1 MISFGGDSALKARLQ
16 ANIER
21 HLQTDTLVQGLTG
34 QDDKGCSVWCS
45 AGYYDHARAA
55 EEYLLPEWL
64 WRLNDTL
71 FEGMTASD
79 ALQFPAQLW
88 AAIPVGI
95 DLEPVQWRLAILRH
109 ERQLEALASNPEAYA
124 RQVEGALRLTID
136 YCHLAVRGQTDE
148 AARAA
153 AWLAARTAAESA
165 AGAAADSAAWS
176 AWSAWSAA
184 RTAAEALAWSS
195 AEAAARSA
203 RSAAESVAG
212 PAAWAARA
220 YFEWEADTLL
230 RLLKEEASRVL

>member
-21 HLQTDTLVQGLTG
+21 HLKADTLVQGMTG

-71 FEGMTASD
+71 YEGMTASD

-88 AAIPVGI
+88 AAIPVGV

-148 AARAA
+148 AA
-153 AWLAARTAAESA
+153 
-165 AGAAADSAAWS
+165 
-176 AWSAWSAA
+176 WSAA
-184 RTAAEALAWSS
+184 RSAVAES
-195 AEAAARSA
+195 AQEEVARSA
-203 RSAAESVAG
+203 RAAAESSCGAWSALSAG
-212 PAAWAARA
+212 A
-220 YFEWEADTLL
+220 YYEWEAGTLL
-230 RLLKEEASRVL
+230 RLLKEEASRAF